1 MRYSYDGWLVAGE
14 FLEGDHDIE
23 VKSPYDDSTVG
34 TVSIPEDIDSALED
48 VHETATRGFEAW
60 KDVPTWRVR
69 EVLEEASEAVSSHE
83 KELAELLAL
92 EGGKPVSDARFEV
105 FRTSEVLR
113 LSASEAERIR
123 GETLPP
129 DAQRGRTAEAILTFR
144 EPVGRVLS
152 ITPFNFPLLLPAH
165 KVGPALAAGCSVVH
179 KPATATPLSSMRL
192 AEILLD
198 AGLEP
203 EALSVVVGPGRELG
217 DALVSMDF
225 EALSFTG
232 SKAVGEAILEVTRI
246 PRVTL
251 ELGGND
257 PLIVD
262 ETVDDVER
270 IARDAVRAACYHA
283 GQVCIAVERAIVVS
297 DVYEEFVEAAAEAA
311 EGLKVG
317 DPLDEDTD
325 VGPLIDDAA
334 VDKVREHVK
343 DAVERGAEV
352 VTGGEPEGRLFP
364 PTVLRDVPRNSLVA
378 REETFGPVLPVIKA
392 RDFEEALEIANETGY
407 GLHAAVYTRDLGRAV
422 KAAGTLEAGGVMI
435 NLPTLFR
442 ADYMP
447 FGGVKGS
454 GVGREGVPYAV
465 REFTEEKTVVL
476 GRPGG

>member
-1 MRYSYDGWLVAGE
+1 MTYSYDGWLVAGE

-34 TVSIPEDIDSALED
+34 TVSIPKDIDSALED
-48 VHETATRGFEAW
+48 VHRVVTRGFEVW
-60 KDVPTWRVR
+60 KEVPTWKVR
-69 EVLEEASEAVSSHE
+69 EVLEEASEVISSCE
-83 KELAELLAL
+83 KELAKLLAL
-92 EGGKPVSDARFEV
+92 EGGKPVSDARFEI

-165 KVGPALAAGCSVVH
+165 KIGPALAAGCSVVH

-203 EALSVVVGPGRELG
+203 EALSVVVGSGRELG

-262 ETVDDVER
+262 ETVDVER
-270 IARDAVRAACYHA
+270 IAKDAVRAACYHA

-297 DVYEEFVEAAAEAA
+297 DVYEEFIEAAAEAA
-311 EGLKVG
+311 ERLKVG

-334 VDKVREHVK
+334 VDKVKEHVK

-352 VTGGEPEGRLFP
+352 VTGGEPKGRLFP
-364 PTVLRDVPRNSLVA
+364 PTVLRDVPRDSLIA
-378 REETFGPVLPVIKA
+378 REETFGPVLPVIEA
-392 RDFEEALEIANETGY
+392 GDFDEALKIANKTGY
-407 GLHAAVYTRDLGRAV
+407 GLHAAVYTRDLSRAI
-422 KAAGTLEAGGVMI
+422 KAAEDLEVGGVMI

>member
-1 MRYSYDGWLVAGE
+1 MRYAYEGWLVGGE
-14 FLEGDHDIE
+14 FLEGDHEIE
-23 VKSPYDDSTVG
+23 VRSPYDDSIVG
-34 TVSIPEDIDSALED
+34 TVSVPEDLDSALEE
-48 VHETATRGFEAW
+48 VHAAATRGFEAW
-60 KDVPTWRVR
+60 KEVPTWKVR
-69 EVLEEASEAVSSHE
+69 EILEEASEEVSSRE

-92 EGGKPVSDARFEV
+92 EGGKPLSDAKFEV

-113 LSASEAERIR
+113 LSAAEAERVR
-123 GETLPP
+123 GDTLPP

-165 KVGPALAAGCSVVH
+165 KIGPALAAGCSVVH
-179 KPATATPLSSMRL
+179 KPATATPLASMRL

-203 EALSVVVGPGRELG
+203 EALSVVIGPGRELG
-217 DALVSMDF
+217 DALVSMKF

-232 SKAVGEAILEVTRI
+232 SRAVGEAILDVTRI

-257 PLIVD
+257 PVIVD
-262 ETVDDVER
+262 ETVDDVE
-270 IARDAVRAACYHA
+270 AVAEEAVWGACYHA

-297 DVYEEFVEAAAEAA
+297 EVYEEFVEAAADAA
-311 EGLKVG
+311 EGLRVG

-334 VDKVREHVK
+334 VEKVREHVE

-352 VTGGEPEGRLFP
+352 VTGGEPDGRLFP
-364 PTVLRDVPRNSLVA
+364 PTVLRDVPRDSLVA
-378 REETFGPVLPVIKA
+378 REETFGPVLPVIEAK
-392 RDFEEALEIANETGY
+392 DFDEALEIANETGY
-407 GLHAAVYTRDLGRAV
+407 GLHASVYTKDLERAV
-422 KAAGTLEAGGVMI
+422 KAAKELEAGGVMI
-435 NLPTLFR
+435 NTPTLFR